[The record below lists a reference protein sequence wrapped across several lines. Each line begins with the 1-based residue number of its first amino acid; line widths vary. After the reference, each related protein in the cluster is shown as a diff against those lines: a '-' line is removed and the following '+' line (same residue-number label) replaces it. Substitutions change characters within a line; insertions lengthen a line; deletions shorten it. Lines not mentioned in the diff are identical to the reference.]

1 MDMPKLDRRAFAA
14 VALFFFVWLAG
25 WVVFVEDARR
35 ALPLG
40 IFYLVLLINT
50 YFSIRWFAGIVP
62 PRKLFF
68 AIDAVIS
75 LLYLG
80 LALSMN
86 SPLAFMILAL
96 SIFAV
101 AEVKYFVALTGRSNV
116 VALKRKIIID
126 ALGVGLC
133 GGGALG
139 VILGYRQV
147 TDVAVVAIFVAA
159 NFYLLVL
166 RPMYRN

>member
-1 MDMPKLDRRAFAA
+1 MPKLDRRAFAA
-14 VALFFFVWLAG
+14 VALFFCVWLVG
-25 WVVFVEDARR
+25 WIVLVSDVRR

-40 IFYLVLLINT
+40 IFYLMLLINT

-75 LLYLG
+75 LFYLS

-96 SIFAV
+96 GIFVV
-101 AEVKYFVALTGRSNV
+101 AEVKYLVAWVGRPNIGV
-116 VALKRKIIID
+116 LKRKIIID
-126 ALGVGLC
+126 GLGVCLC
-133 GGGALG
+133 GAGLLG
-139 VILGYRQV
+139 VILGYWQV
-147 TDVAVVAIFVAA
+147 ADVAVATIFVAA